1 MSEPPNY
8 NLDPRNL
15 RVPAKVKP
23 LFEAV
28 AARTDAIC
36 AQRLNPE
43 YAELCQHL
51 AAALA
56 RKRPSPLGQGD
67 PNIWACAI
75 LYAIGKVNFLFDKTQ
90 NPHLTP
96 AQLCSLFAVSQSTAS
111 AKAAK
116 IIRTLGMYQL
126 DPRWCLPSLVPENPM
141 VWIIEVNGFLLDAR
155 DAPRDIQ
162 EEAFR
167 RGLIPYMPQ

>member
-1 MSEPPNY
+1 MSEHPNY
-8 NLDPRNL
+8 NLEPRSL

-28 AARTDAIC
+28 VARTDASC
-36 AQRLNPE
+36 AQRLNAE
-43 YAELCQHL
+43 YADLCQRL
-51 AAALA
+51 TAALA

-67 PNIWACAI
+67 PNTWACAI

-96 AQLCSLFAVSQSTAS
+96 AELCSLFGVSQSTAS

-116 IIRTLGMYQL
+116 IITTLGMYEL
-126 DPRWCLPSLVPENPM
+126 DPRWCPPSLVPENPL

-155 DAPRDIQ
+155 DAPRHIQ
-162 EEAFR
+162 QEAFR
-167 RGLIPYMPQ
+167 RGLIPYLPQ